1 MRGLHLFS
9 EEEVELI
16 LWSLWGFHFGLV
28 QVLSI
33 PWDIKLRF
41 LGISMCYKVELS
53 VAVLQEMHPREQF
66 SKNLGV

>member
-9 EEEVELI
+9 EDEVELI
-16 LWSLWGFHFGLV
+16 LCGLFMFGLV

-33 PWDIKLRF
+33 PWDITLRF
-41 LGISMCYKVELS
+41 LGISMCFKVELR

>member
-1 MRGLHLFS
+1 MAFTCLVKMRLNLFFGLCGVFM
-9 EEEVELI
+9 
-16 LWSLWGFHFGLV
+16 FGLV

-41 LGISMCYKVELS
+41 LGISVCYKVELS